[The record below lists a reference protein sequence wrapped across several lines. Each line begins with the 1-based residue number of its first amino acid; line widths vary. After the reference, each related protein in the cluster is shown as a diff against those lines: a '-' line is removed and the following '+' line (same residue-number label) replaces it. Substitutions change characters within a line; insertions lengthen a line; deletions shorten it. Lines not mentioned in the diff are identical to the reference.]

1 MIIFKRKQ
9 MAGYNSDRK
18 TFYEYIDRD
27 AESVVKDFSVIE
39 DFSEGN
45 RITKKILKDIGML
58 YSSSDITMEELA
70 KRAPSLEYTAMN
82 VSLATEISNY
92 FSRICFHIT
101 HHYKKNWEVLLRR
114 ELGELTPDVII
125 AERKTSQT
133 EKLSPEK
140 IKAVIELIPQEWIR
154 AFIVEKGESCWGW
167 QIEKTDICSVESRA
181 YFQKYVT
188 TLGVSLSD
196 IFVILPTLSVS
207 PQDSVKNIT
216 ELQECFSQ
224 NTGIPAENLVI
235 LSKNKFLG
243 KSAHFTNFTTHFEE
257 FLQKLL
263 EK

>member
-1 MIIFKRKQ
+1 MIIFKRKSVSESNPKAKYYTEINARAR
-9 MAGYNSDRK
+9 MVVENFSKGYLTEK
-18 TFYEYIDRD
+18 
-27 AESVVKDFSVIE
+27 
-39 DFSEGN
+39 
-45 RITKKILKDIGML
+45 ITEEILKDIAFSL

-70 KRAPSLEYTAMN
+70 KKAPSLEYAAMN

-92 FSRICFHIT
+92 FSKICFYIT
-101 HHYKKNWEVLLRR
+101 RHYNKKWEVLLRQ

-125 AERKTSQT
+125 TERRTSKT
-133 EKLSPEK
+133 EELSPEK
-140 IKAVIELIPQEWIR
+140 IKAVIELRPQEWIR
-154 AFIVEKGESCWGW
+154 ALIVEKGENYWGW

-207 PQDSVKNIT
+207 PQNAVKNIT

-235 LSKNKFLG
+235 LSENKFLRESG
-243 KSAHFTNFTTHFEE
+243 SFTNLTTHFEK

>member
-9 MAGYNSDRK
+9 IAGYNKSNKK

-27 AESVVKDFSVIE
+27 AGSVIE
-39 DFSEGN
+39 NFREGHL
-45 RITKKILKDIGML
+45 TEKILRDIGLL
-58 YSSSDITMEELA
+58 YSSSDMTMKELA
-70 KRAPSLEYTAMN
+70 KKAPSLEYAAMN

-92 FSRICFHIT
+92 FSRICSHIT
-101 HHYKKNWEVLLRR
+101 DHYKKNWELLLRR

-125 AERKTSQT
+125 TERKTSNT
-133 EKLSPEK
+133 EKPSPEK
-140 IKAVIELIPQEWIR
+140 IKAVIELRPQEWIR
-154 AFIVEKGESCWGW
+154 AFIVGKGENCWGW

-207 PQDSVKNIT
+207 PQDSIKTIT

-235 LSKNKFLG
+235 LSKNRFLQESG
-243 KSAHFTNFTTHFEE
+243 SFTNLTTHFEE

-263 EK
+263 KK

>member
-1 MIIFKRKQ
+1 MIIFKRKSVSKS
-9 MAGYNSDRK
+9 NPKDE
-18 TFYEYIDRD
+18 FYTEINAR
-27 AESVVKDFSVIE
+27 ARMVVENFSKGDLTE
-39 DFSEGN
+39 
-45 RITKKILKDIGML
+45 KILKDIDLL
-58 YSSSDITMEELA
+58 YSSSDMTMEELA

-125 AERKTSQT
+125 AERKTPKTQ
-133 EKLSPEK
+133 KPSPEK

-188 TLGVSLSD
+188 TLG
-196 IFVILPTLSVS
+196 
-207 PQDSVKNIT
+207 
-216 ELQECFSQ
+216 E
-224 NTGIPAENLVI
+224 
-235 LSKNKFLG
+235 
-243 KSAHFTNFTTHFEE
+243 
-257 FLQKLL
+257 
-263 EK
+263 

>member
-1 MIIFKRKQ
+1 MIIFERKQ
-9 MAGYNSDRK
+9 IAGYNSDKK
-18 TFYEYIDRD
+18 TFYGFIDWEAGRVV
-27 AESVVKDFSVIE
+27 ESFSK
-39 DFSEGN
+39 SMP
-45 RITKKILKDIGML
+45 ITEEILKDIDLL
-58 YSSSDITMEELA
+58 YSSSDITMKELA
-70 KRAPSLEYTAMN
+70 KKAPSFEYAAMN

-92 FSRICFHIT
+92 FSKICSHIT
-101 HHYKKNWEVLLRR
+101 DHYEKDWEVLLRR

-125 AERKTSQT
+125 TERKTSKT
-133 EKLSPEK
+133 EKPSPEE
-140 IKAVIELIPQEWIR
+140 IKAVIELRPQEWIR

-167 QIEKTDICSVESRA
+167 QIERMDICSVENKA

-207 PQDSVKNIT
+207 PQNSVKNIT
-216 ELQECFSQ
+216 ELQKCFSQ

-235 LSKNKFLG
+235 LSENKFLRESG
-243 KSAHFTNFTTHFEE
+243 PFTNLTTHFEE

>member
-9 MAGYNSDRK
+9 IAGYNKSNKK
-18 TFYEYIDRD
+18 TFYEYIDRE
-27 AESVVKDFSVIE
+27 AESVIE
-39 DFSEGN
+39 DFREGN
-45 RITKKILKDIGML
+45 RITEKILKDIDLL
-58 YSSSDITMEELA
+58 YSSSDMTMEELA

-125 AERKTSQT
+125 AERKTPKTQ
-133 EKLSPEK
+133 KPSPEK

-207 PQDSVKNIT
+207 PQDSIKTIT

-235 LSKNKFLG
+235 LSENKFLRESG
-243 KSAHFTNFTTHFEE
+243 LTTHFEK

>member
-9 MAGYNSDRK
+9 IAGYNKSNK
-18 TFYEYIDRD
+18 KIFYEYIDRD
-27 AESVVKDFSVIE
+27 AGSVIE
-39 DFSEGN
+39 DFRKGN
-45 RITKKILKDIGML
+45 PITKKILEDIALL
-58 YSSSDITMEELA
+58 YSSSDITMKELA
-70 KRAPSLEYTAMN
+70 KKALSLEYTAMN

-92 FSRICFHIT
+92 FSRICSHIS

-114 ELGELTPDVII
+114 ELGELTPDIII
-125 AERKTSQT
+125 AERKTSQKD
-133 EKLSPEK
+133 KLSLEK
-140 IKAVIELIPQEWIR
+140 IKAVIELRPQEWIR
-154 AFIVEKGESCWGW
+154 AFIVGKGENCWGW

-207 PQDSVKNIT
+207 PQNSVKNIT

-235 LSKNKFLG
+235 LSENRFLQESG
-243 KSAHFTNFTTHFEE
+243 LTTHFEK

>member
-1 MIIFKRKQ
+1 MIIFERKQ
-9 MAGYNSDRK
+9 IAGYNSDK
-18 TFYEYIDRD
+18 KLFYKYYDGR
-27 AESVVKDFSVIE
+27 AESVVE
-39 DFSEGN
+39 DFRKGN
-45 RITKKILKDIGML
+45 PITEKILENIAFL
-58 YSSSDITMEELA
+58 YSSSDITMKELA
-70 KRAPSLEYTAMN
+70 KKAPSLEYAAMN

-92 FSRICFHIT
+92 FSKICFHIT
-101 HHYKKNWEVLLRR
+101 DPDHYEKDWEVLLRR

-125 AERKTSQT
+125 TERRTSKT

-140 IKAVIELIPQEWIR
+140 IKVVIELRPQEWIR
-154 AFIVEKGESCWGW
+154 ALIVEKGENCWGW
-167 QIEKTDICSVESRA
+167 QIEKMDICSVESKA

-207 PQDSVKNIT
+207 PQNSVKNIT

-235 LSKNKFLG
+235 LSENKFLRESG
-243 KSAHFTNFTTHFEE
+243 SFTNLTTHFEK

>member
-9 MAGYNSDRK
+9 IAGYNKSNK
-18 TFYEYIDRD
+18 KIFYEYIDRD
-27 AESVVKDFSVIE
+27 AGSVIE
-39 DFSEGN
+39 DFRKGN
-45 RITKKILKDIGML
+45 PITKKILEDIALL
-58 YSSSDITMEELA
+58 YFSSDITMKELA
-70 KRAPSLEYTAMN
+70 KKALSLEYTAMN

-125 AERKTSQT
+125 TERKTSKT
-133 EKLSPEK
+133 EKPSPEK
-140 IKAVIELIPQEWIR
+140 IKAVIELRPQEWIR

-167 QIEKTDICSVESRA
+167 QIERMDICSVENKA
-181 YFQKYVT
+181 YLQKYVT

-207 PQDSVKNIT
+207 PQNSVKNIT

-235 LSKNKFLG
+235 LSENKFLQELG
-243 KSAHFTNFTTHFEE
+243 PFTNLTTHFEE

>member
-1 MIIFKRKQ
+1 MIIFKRKSVSKSNPKDEFYTGINGD
-9 MAGYNSDRK
+9 AHKVVENFSKGYLTEK
-18 TFYEYIDRD
+18 
-27 AESVVKDFSVIE
+27 
-39 DFSEGN
+39 
-45 RITKKILKDIGML
+45 ITEKILNDIALL
-58 YSSSDITMEELA
+58 YSSSDITMKELA
-70 KRAPSLEYTAMN
+70 KKAPSLEYAAMN

-154 AFIVEKGESCWGW
+154 AFIVEKGENCWGW

-207 PQDSVKNIT
+207 PQDSIKNIT

-235 LSKNKFLG
+235 LSKNKFLRESG
-243 KSAHFTNFTTHFEE
+243 HFTNLTTHFEE

>member
-9 MAGYNSDRK
+9 IAGYNKSNKK
-18 TFYEYIDRD
+18 TFYEYIDRE
-27 AESVVKDFSVIE
+27 AESVIE
-39 DFSEGN
+39 DFREGN
-45 RITKKILKDIGML
+45 RITEKILKDIDLL
-58 YSSSDITMEELA
+58 YSSSDMTMKELA
-70 KRAPSLEYTAMN
+70 KKAPLLEYAAMN

-101 HHYKKNWEVLLRR
+101 DHYKKNWEVLLRR

-125 AERKTSQT
+125 TERKTSKT
-133 EKLSPEK
+133 EKPSPEK
-140 IKAVIELIPQEWIR
+140 IKAVIELRPQEWIR
-154 AFIVEKGESCWGW
+154 AFIVGKGENCWGW
-167 QIEKTDICSVESRA
+167 QIERLDICSVESKA

-207 PQDSVKNIT
+207 PQDSIKTIT

-235 LSKNKFLG
+235 LSKNRFLQE
-243 KSAHFTNFTTHFEE
+243 SSTFTNLTTHFEE

>member
-1 MIIFKRKQ
+1 MIIFKRK
-9 MAGYNSDRK
+9 SVS
-18 TFYEYIDRD
+18 
-27 AESVVKDFSVIE
+27 ESNPKAKYYTEINARARMVVENFSKGHLTE
-39 DFSEGN
+39 
-45 RITKKILKDIGML
+45 KILKDIDLL
-58 YSSSDITMEELA
+58 YSSSDMTMKELA
-70 KRAPSLEYTAMN
+70 KKAPLLEYAAMN

-92 FSRICFHIT
+92 FSRICSHIT
-101 HHYKKNWEVLLRR
+101 DHYKKNWEVLLRR

-133 EKLSPEK
+133 QKLSPEK
-140 IKAVIELIPQEWIR
+140 IKAVIELRPQEWIR
-154 AFIVEKGESCWGW
+154 AFIVGKGENCWGW
-167 QIEKTDICSVESRA
+167 QIERMDICSVESKA

-207 PQDSVKNIT
+207 PQDSIKTIT

-235 LSKNKFLG
+235 LSKNRFLQESG
-243 KSAHFTNFTTHFEE
+243 PFTNLTTHFEE

-263 EK
+263 GK

>member
-1 MIIFKRKQ
+1 MIIFKRKS
-9 MAGYNSDRK
+9 MRESNPKDE
-18 TFYEYIDRD
+18 FYTGINTSARM
-27 AESVVKDFSVIE
+27 VVENFKK
-39 DFSEGN
+39 GLP
-45 RITKKILKDIGML
+45 ITEKILEDIDLL
-58 YSSSDITMEELA
+58 YSCSDITMKELA
-70 KRAPSLEYTAMN
+70 KKALSLEYAAMN

-92 FSRICFHIT
+92 FSRICSHIT
-101 HHYKKNWEVLLRR
+101 DHYKKNWEVLLRR
-114 ELGELTPDVII
+114 ELGELPPDVII
-125 AERKTSQT
+125 TERKTSKT
-133 EKLSPEK
+133 EKPSPEK
-140 IKAVIELIPQEWIR
+140 IKAVIELRPQEWIR

-167 QIEKTDICSVESRA
+167 QIERMDICSVENKA

-207 PQDSVKNIT
+207 PQNSVKNIT

-235 LSKNKFLG
+235 LSENKFLRESG
-243 KSAHFTNFTTHFEE
+243 SFTNLTTHFEK

>member
-1 MIIFKRKQ
+1 MIIFKRKSVSKS
-9 MAGYNSDRK
+9 NPKDE
-18 TFYEYIDRD
+18 FYTGINAR
-27 AESVVKDFSVIE
+27 ARMVVE
-39 DFSEGN
+39 NFSEGDL
-45 RITKKILKDIGML
+45 TEKILEDIALL

-154 AFIVEKGESCWGW
+154 AFIVEKGENCWGW

-216 ELQECFSQ
+216 ELQKCFSQ

-235 LSKNKFLG
+235 LSKNKFLRESG
-243 KSAHFTNFTTHFEE
+243 FEK

>member
-1 MIIFKRKQ
+1 MIIFKRKL
-9 MAGYNSDRK
+9 MAGYNSDKK

-27 AESVVKDFSVIE
+27 AGSAIE
-39 DFSEGN
+39 DSKEN
-45 RITKKILKDIGML
+45 RITKKILEDIGML
-58 YSSSDITMEELA
+58 YSSSDMTMKELA
-70 KRAPSLEYTAMN
+70 KKAPLLEYTAMN

-101 HHYKKNWEVLLRR
+101 DHYKKNWEVLLRR

-154 AFIVEKGESCWGW
+154 AFIVEKGENCWGW

-207 PQDSVKNIT
+207 PQNSVKNIT
-216 ELQECFSQ
+216 ELQECFSR

-235 LSKNKFLG
+235 LSENRFLQESG
-243 KSAHFTNFTTHFEE
+243 TFTNLTTHFEE

>member
-1 MIIFKRKQ
+1 MIIFKRKL
-9 MAGYNSDRK
+9 MAGYNSDKK
-18 TFYEYIDRD
+18 TFYEYIDRH
-27 AESVVKDFSVIE
+27 AGSAIE
-39 DFSEGN
+39 DRKEN
-45 RITKKILKDIGML
+45 RITEKILNDIALL
-58 YSSSDITMEELA
+58 YSSADITMEELA

-154 AFIVEKGESCWGW
+154 AFIVEKGENCWGW

-207 PQDSVKNIT
+207 PQDSIKNIT

-235 LSKNKFLG
+235 LSKNKFLRESG
-243 KSAHFTNFTTHFEE
+243 HFTNLTTHFEE

>member
-1 MIIFKRKQ
+1 
-9 MAGYNSDRK
+9 MAGYNSDKK

-27 AESVVKDFSVIE
+27 AGSAIE
-39 DFSEGN
+39 DSKEN
-45 RITKKILKDIGML
+45 RITKKILKDIALL
-58 YSSSDITMEELA
+58 YSSSDITMEELS
-70 KRAPSLEYTAMN
+70 KKAPLLEYAAMN

-92 FSRICFHIT
+92 FSRICSHIS

-114 ELGELTPDVII
+114 ELGELTPDIII
-125 AERKTSQT
+125 AERKTSQKD
-133 EKLSPEK
+133 KLSLEK
-140 IKAVIELIPQEWIR
+140 IKAVIELRPQEWIR
-154 AFIVEKGESCWGW
+154 AFIVGKGENCWGW

-207 PQDSVKNIT
+207 PQDSIKTIT

-235 LSKNKFLG
+235 LSENRFLQESG
-243 KSAHFTNFTTHFEE
+243 LTTHFEK

>member
-9 MAGYNSDRK
+9 MAGYNSDKK
-18 TFYEYIDRD
+18 TFYEYIDRQ
-27 AESVVKDFSVIE
+27 AESVVESFSK
-39 DFSEGN
+39 SMP
-45 RITKKILKDIGML
+45 ITGKILEDIGWL
-58 YSSSDITMEELA
+58 YSSSDMTMKELV
-70 KRAPSLEYTAMN
+70 KKAPSLEYAAMN
-82 VSLATEISNY
+82 VSLVTEISNY

-133 EKLSPEK
+133 QKLSPEK
-140 IKAVIELIPQEWIR
+140 IKAVIELRPQEWIR
-154 AFIVEKGESCWGW
+154 AFIVGKGENCWGW

-207 PQDSVKNIT
+207 PQDSIKTIT

-235 LSKNKFLG
+235 LSENRFLQELG
-243 KSAHFTNFTTHFEE
+243 SFTNLTTHFEK

>member
-1 MIIFKRKQ
+1 MIIFKRKL
-9 MAGYNSDRK
+9 MAGYNSDKK

-27 AESVVKDFSVIE
+27 AGSAIE
-39 DFSEGN
+39 DSKEN
-45 RITKKILKDIGML
+45 RITKKILEDIGML
-58 YSSSDITMEELA
+58 YSSSDMTMKELA
-70 KRAPSLEYTAMN
+70 KKAPLLEYAAMN

-101 HHYKKNWEVLLRR
+101 DHYKKNWEVLLRR

-125 AERKTSQT
+125 AERKTSKT

-154 AFIVEKGESCWGW
+154 AFIVEKGENCWGW
-167 QIEKTDICSVESRA
+167 QIEKTDIYSVESRA

-207 PQDSVKNIT
+207 PQDSIKTIT

-235 LSKNKFLG
+235 LSKNRFLQE
-243 KSAHFTNFTTHFEE
+243 SSTFTNLTTHFEE

>member
-1 MIIFKRKQ
+1 MK
-9 MAGYNSDRK
+9 
-18 TFYEYIDRD
+18 
-27 AESVVKDFSVIE
+27 
-39 DFSEGN
+39 
-45 RITKKILKDIGML
+45 
-58 YSSSDITMEELA
+58 ELA
-70 KRAPSLEYTAMN
+70 KKAPSLEYAAMN

-125 AERKTSQT
+125 AERKTPKTQ
-133 EKLSPEK
+133 KPSPEK
-140 IKAVIELIPQEWIR
+140 IKAVIELRPQEWIR

-207 PQDSVKNIT
+207 PQDSIKNHHRT
-216 ELQECFSQ
+216 TRMFFSKYR
-224 NTGIPAENLVI
+224 NPCRK
-235 LSKNKFLG
+235 LSDTL
-243 KSAHFTNFTTHFEE
+243 
-257 FLQKLL
+257 
-263 EK
+263 